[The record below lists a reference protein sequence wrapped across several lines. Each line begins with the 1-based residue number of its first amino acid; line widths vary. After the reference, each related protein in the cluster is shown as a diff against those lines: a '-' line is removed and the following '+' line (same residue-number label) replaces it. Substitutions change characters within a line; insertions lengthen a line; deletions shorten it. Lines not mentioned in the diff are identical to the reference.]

1 MSGKL
6 ETLFT
11 RIPWRLIIAGLGA
24 VLVVDGVASLL
35 SADLAKTETVIRVA
49 EHGIGSVLVGGVIL
63 IAVIMSR

>member
-1 MSGKL
+1 
-6 ETLFT
+6 
-11 RIPWRLIIAGLGA
+11 
-24 VLVVDGVASLL
+24 L